1 MVLVLTEG
9 LAEISIF
16 NWNGTQRA
24 RRLHF
29 FVLGEKKKARSVR
42 QALERQN
49 TDNEEQQGSTDQ
61 QALLEANAMIL

>member
-1 MVLVLTEG
+1 M
-9 LAEISIF
+9 
-16 NWNGTQRA
+16 
-24 RRLHF
+24 
-29 FVLGEKKKARSVR
+29 R